1 MPTSP
6 ICEVVVAHDVRKRSR
21 VSVRSLLHQYY
32 LRRALST
39 LFLVALDVGVVY
51 LAVALAPALWRP
63 FGTLVQTP
71 LPSEVL
77 VSMLVAVGVAACMR
91 MYGQREQRSGLGHI
105 IRDGVIVLFVLAAV
119 IMFTH
124 KSITTHSAVF
134 IWLTWLAVRYVV
146 RFVYD
151 HALVLRYGHTNVRR
165 PAVVVGTA
173 ELCQRVA
180 DSFAASPAARD
191 VRINGMVT
199 AEDSAQS
206 SLFDEEIPVTL
217 RRLGG
222 LDDLDE
228 VVAATQPM
236 ELIIA
241 DPDLVRGR
249 MVPILELCRRERLTL
264 RMAARNIVLAG
275 DSVSFAPGFDMPV
288 FLVTSPAHGGADY
301 VAKRVLD
308 VFVSALGLLVLSPVV
323 ALIALAIKITSPGPV
338 LYVSSRVGL
347 GQKPFRLFKFRTMY
361 RNARAMQEELES
373 LNEADGAIFK
383 IHDDPR
389 VTSVGRI
396 LRRSGLDELP
406 QLLNVLRGDMS
417 LVGPRPLPA
426 RDNHLLD
433 DWHKRRHVVLPG
445 LTGLWQISGRS
456 RLSFEKMIE
465 LDFRYIDAW
474 SFRSDLAILFRTALV
489 VLTGRGGY

>member
-1 MPTSP
+1 MTTAP

-21 VSVRSLLHQYY
+21 VSVRSLLHRYY
-32 LRRALST
+32 LRRALGT
-39 LFLVALDVGVVY
+39 VFLVALDVSAVY
-51 LAVALAPALWRP
+51 LAVALAPVLWRP
-63 FGTLVQTP
+63 FHIYPQTP
-71 LPSEVL
+71 HPLEIL
-77 VSMLVAVGVAACMR
+77 VTVLVAVCVAACTR
-91 MYGQREQRSGLGHI
+91 MYGQRERRSGLAHV
-105 IRDGVIVLFVLAAV
+105 IRDGVIVLFVLGAI

-134 IWLTWLAVRYVV
+134 IWLTWLAIRYAL
-146 RFVYD
+146 RFSYD

-165 PAVVVGTA
+165 PAVIVGA
-173 ELCQRVA
+173 ADLCQRVA

-191 VRINGMVT
+191 VRISGMVT
-199 AEDSAQS
+199 GQDCAQG
-206 SLFDEEIPVTL
+206 SLFEEEIPVTL

-222 LDDLDE
+222 LDDLED
-228 VVAATQPM
+228 VVARAQPM

-241 DPDLVRGR
+241 DPDLVRER

-264 RMAARNIVLAG
+264 RMAARNIVLNG

-288 FLVTSPAHGGADY
+288 FLVTSPAHSGADY
-301 VAKRVLD
+301 IAKRVLD
-308 VFVSALGLLVLSPVV
+308 VAVSALGLLILSPLF
-323 ALIALAIKITSPGPV
+323 ALIAVAIKATSPGPV
-338 LYVSSRVGL
+338 LYVGSRVGL
-347 GQKPFRLFKFRTMY
+347 GQKPFRHFKFRTMY
-361 RNARAMQEELES
+361 QNAREMQEELEE

-389 VTSVGRI
+389 ITRVGRF
-396 LRRSGLDELP
+396 LRRTTLDELP

-417 LVGPRPLPA
+417 LVGPRPLPT

-445 LTGLWQISGRS
+445 LTGLWQISGRA

-465 LDFRYIDAW
+465 LDFRYIDTW
-474 SFRSDLAILFRTALV
+474 SFRSDLEILARTALV
-489 VLTGRGGY
+489 VLTGKGGY

>member
-6 ICEVVVAHDVRKRSR
+6 ICEVVVAHDVRRRSR

-39 LFLVALDVGVVY
+39 LLLVALDVGAIY
-51 LAVALAPALWRP
+51 LAVALAPHLWAP
-63 FGTLVQTP
+63 FHIYPQTP
-71 LPSEVL
+71 HPLE
-77 VSMLVAVGVAACMR
+77 MLVVVMVAVFVAACTQ

-105 IRDGVIVLFVLAAV
+105 LRDGVIVLAVLGFI

-134 IWLTWLAVRYVV
+134 LALTWLFLRYVL
-146 RFVYD
+146 RSTYD
-151 HALVLRYGHTNVRR
+151 LALVRRFGHTNVRR
-165 PAVVVGTA
+165 PAVIVGSPD
-173 ELCQRVA
+173 LCQRVA
-180 DSFAASPAARD
+180 DSFADSPAARD
-191 VRINGMVT
+191 VRISGMVT
-199 AEDSAQS
+199 GTDCAQGA
-206 SLFDEEIPVTL
+206 LFEEEIPVTL
-217 RRLGG
+217 RRLGC

-228 VVAATQPM
+228 VVARTQPM

-241 DPDLVRGR
+241 DPDLVRER

-264 RMAARNIVLAG
+264 RMAARDIVLDG

-301 VAKRVLD
+301 VAKRALD
-308 VFVSALGLLVLSPVV
+308 VFVSALGLIVLSPLLAV
-323 ALIALAIKITSPGPV
+323 IALAIKLTSPGPV
-338 LYVSSRVGL
+338 FYLSPRVGL
-347 GQKPFRLFKFRTMY
+347 GQKPFTLVKFRTMY
-361 RNARAMQEELES
+361 RNARELQEELEK

-389 VTSVGRI
+389 ITDVGRI
-396 LRRSGLDELP
+396 LRRTTLDELP

-417 LVGPRPLPA
+417 LVGPRPLPT

-474 SFRSDLAILFRTALV
+474 SFRFDLEILARTALV

>member
-1 MPTSP
+1 MTIAP

-32 LRRALST
+32 LRRALGT
-39 LFLVALDVGVVY
+39 VFLVALDVGAIY
-51 LAVALAPALWRP
+51 LAIALAPVLWRP
-63 FGTLVQTP
+63 FHIYPQTP
-71 LPSEVL
+71 HPLEVL
-77 VSMLVAVGVAACMR
+77 VTVLVAVCVAAFTH
-91 MYGQREQRSGLGHI
+91 MYGQREQRSGLSHVV
-105 IRDGVIVLFVLAAV
+105 RDGVIVLTILGFI

-134 IWLTWLAVRYVV
+134 LALTWLFVRYIL
-146 RFVYD
+146 RFAYD

-165 PAVVVGTA
+165 PAIIVGAA

-199 AEDSAQS
+199 EQTDAQA
-206 SLFDEEIPVTL
+206 SLFEEEMPVTL

-222 LDDLDE
+222 MDDLDE
-228 VVAATQPM
+228 VVARAQPM

-241 DPDLVRGR
+241 DPDLVRER
-249 MVPILELCRRERLTL
+249 MVSILELCRRRRLTL
-264 RMAARNIVLAG
+264 RMAARDIVLDG

-288 FLVTSPAHGGADY
+288 FLVTSPAHSGADY
-301 VAKRVLD
+301 VAKRALD
-308 VFVSALGLLVLSPVV
+308 IFVSSLGLIVLSPLL
-323 ALIALAIKITSPGPV
+323 ALIALAVKLTSPGPV
-338 LYVSSRVGL
+338 LYVSPRVGL
-347 GQKPFRLFKFRTMY
+347 GQKPFAHFKFRTMY
-361 RNARAMQEELES
+361 RNAHEMQKELEE

-389 VTSVGRI
+389 ITSVGRI
-396 LRRSGLDELP
+396 LRRSSLDELP
-406 QLLNVLRGDMS
+406 QLINVLRGDMS
-417 LVGPRPLPA
+417 LVGPRPLPT
-426 RDNHLLD
+426 RDNHRLD

-465 LDFRYIDAW
+465 LDFRYIDTW
-474 SFRSDLAILFRTALV
+474 SFRSDLEILARTALML
-489 VLTGRGGY
+489 LTGRGGY

>member
-1 MPTSP
+1 MNAAP
-6 ICEVVVAHDVRKRSR
+6 ICEVVVAHDVRKRTR
-21 VSVRSLLHQYY
+21 VSARSLLHAYY

-39 LFLVALDVGVVY
+39 LLLVALDVGAIY
-51 LAVALAPALWRP
+51 LAIALAPVLWRP
-63 FGTLVQTP
+63 FHIYPQTP
-71 LPSEVL
+71 HPLEIL
-77 VSMLVAVGVAACMR
+77 VTVVVAMFVAACTR
-91 MYGQREQRSGLGHI
+91 MYGQREQRSGLGHVL
-105 IRDGVIVLFVLAAV
+105 RDGAIVLTVLGFI

-134 IWLTWLAVRYVV
+134 LALTWLFVRYVV
-146 RFVYD
+146 RFAYD

-165 PAVVVGTA
+165 PAIIVGAA

-199 AEDSAQS
+199 GQDNAQA
-206 SLFDEEIPVTL
+206 SLFDEEVPVTL
-217 RRLGG
+217 RRLGS
-222 LDDLDE
+222 LDDLEE
-228 VVAATQPM
+228 VVARSQPM

-241 DPDLVRGR
+241 DPDLVRER

-264 RMAARNIVLAG
+264 RMAARDIVLDG

-301 VAKRVLD
+301 VTKRVLD
-308 VFVSALGLLVLSPVV
+308 VFVSSVGLLVLSPLFV
-323 ALIALAIKITSPGPV
+323 LIALAIKLTSPGPV
-338 LYVSSRVGL
+338 LYVSPRVGL
-347 GQKPFRLFKFRTMY
+347 GQKPFRHFKFRTMY
-361 RNARAMQEELES
+361 QNAGEMQDQLEE

-389 VTSVGRI
+389 ITSVGGF
-396 LRRSGLDELP
+396 LRRTSLDEAP
-406 QLLNVLRGDMS
+406 QLLNVLLGDMS
-417 LVGPRPLPA
+417 LVGPRPLPT
-426 RDNHLLD
+426 RDNHLLE

-465 LDFRYIDAW
+465 LDFRYIDTW
-474 SFRSDLAILFRTALV
+474 SFRSDLEILARTALV
-489 VLTGRGGY
+489 LLTGKGGY